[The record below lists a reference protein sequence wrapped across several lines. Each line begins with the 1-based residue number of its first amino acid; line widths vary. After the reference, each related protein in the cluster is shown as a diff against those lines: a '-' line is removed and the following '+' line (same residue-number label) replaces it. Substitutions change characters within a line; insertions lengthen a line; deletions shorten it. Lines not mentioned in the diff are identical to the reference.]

1 MATFSINVD
10 VSELEEL
17 IKDLESRRAWM
28 QEKADEFIHR
38 LAEIG
43 VQVARTEYAEAPYA
57 GDNDVVVNFTDEGQ
71 GQITITASGKATL
84 FIEFGTGVL
93 NPEDWQ
99 ARSELVS
106 GDVALHGEYGRGN
119 AKSPFG
125 WIYMG
130 DMPANPPAGTN
141 PSYIK
146 KGFIHTYGEAPHAA
160 MYHARKEMIE
170 NIERIAREVFSL

>member
-1 MATFSINVD
+1 MAIFSINVD
-10 VSELEEL
+10 VSELDKL
-17 IKDLESRRAWM
+17 ITDLESRRAWM
-28 QEKADEFIHR
+28 KERADEFIHR

-57 GDNDVVVNFTDEGQ
+57 GDNDVVVDYTDEGQ
-71 GQITITASGKATL
+71 GHITIVASGKATL

-93 NPEDWQ
+93 NPEDWN
-99 ARSELVS
+99 ARGALVD
-106 GDVALHGEYGRGN
+106 GDIALHGEYGKGN

-125 WIYMG
+125 WIYKG
-130 DMPANPPAGTN
+130 EMPENPPAGTN

-146 KGFIHTYGEAPHAA
+146 EGFIHTYGEAPHAA

-170 NIERIAREVFSL
+170 SIERLAREVFSL